1 MAGTESN
8 AMCGSGVQPRLRVLR
23 LESLVLGP
31 GRGSQMPP
39 RALAAVSGV
48 GVAGAGFWGVY
59 VTSHP

>member
-1 MAGTESN
+1 MY
-8 AMCGSGVQPRLRVLR
+8 GSGVQPRLRVLR

-48 GVAGAGFWGVY
+48 GVAGAGFWGIY